1 MALQQLLQFSGRA
14 KPLAVQPFEQP
25 RLQLQRTVQQANLR
39 PAPAGRLGQQH
50 PHQPGGWVAQHP
62 GRIEELLG
70 GPGCDQQ
77 LQPLEITLNPM
88 HRQGGCRLQQQARL
102 HHPAAAA
109 PITGQQT
116 FRGRRQSQQRAI
128 TLQLLPIALH
138 RRRFPHVGV
147 HRCRR
152 EHWGPGGH
160 QRGGQQGV
168 SQAMHQAR
176 QRAGT
181 QRHQQHQIRP
191 LSQLD
196 MKRPGLV
203 MAPLISVEIAAVTG
217 QAGQGHRAHQFGPA
231 G

>member
-1 MALQQLLQFSGRA
+1 M
-14 KPLAVQPFEQP
+14 
-25 RLQLQRTVQQANLR
+25 QQANLR
-39 PAPAGRLGQQH
+39 PTPAGRLSQQH
-50 PHQPGGWVAQHP
+50 PHQPGGWIAQHP
-62 GRIEELLG
+62 GRIEKLLG
-70 GPGCDQQ
+70 GSSCDQQ
-77 LQPLEITLNPM
+77 LQPFEITLKAM
-88 HRQGGCRLQQQARL
+88 HSQRGCCLQEQARL

-116 FRGRRQSQQRAI
+116 FGGWRQCQQRAI
-128 TLQLLPIALH
+128 ALQLLPIALH

-152 EHWGPGGH
+152 KHRGPGGH

-191 LSQLD
+191 LRQLD
-196 MKRPGLV
+196 MEGPGLV
-203 MAPLISVEIAAVTG
+203 MAPLISVEIAALTR
-217 QAGQGHRAHQFGPA
+217 QAGQGHRAHQFGCTR
-231 G
+231 